1 MLNHREK
8 TDYCVIEALMK
19 RRSIRE
25 YDQGK
30 EIPEEALNKI
40 IQAAM
45 YAPSFENRRPWH
57 FIVISYK
64 HLLSLIQDTLANDF
78 NFEAKALIIVCTDT
92 TLDNQKGWWIQDCAA
107 ATQNLLLAA
116 HGLGLASCW
125 YGIHPVK
132 HRKELLKKNLHLP
145 KSIQP
150 FSIVTLGYPARTID
164 TRPKTVRRIDRYK
177 IHFNKW

>member
-1 MLNHREK
+1 MKNQLEATN
-8 TDYCVIEALMK
+8 YSVIEALMR
-19 RRSIRE
+19 RRSVRE

-30 EIPEEALNKI
+30 EIPEETLNTI
-40 IQAAM
+40 IHAAM
-45 YAPSFENRRPWH
+45 FAPSFENRRPWH
-57 FIVISYK
+57 FMVISYK
-64 HLLSLIQDTLANDF
+64 HMLSLIKETLAKDF
-78 NFEAKALIIVCTDT
+78 EFEAKALIIVCTDT

-107 ATQNLLLAA
+107 ATQNILLAA

-150 FSIVTLGYPARTID
+150 FSIVTLGYPAKANDTHPRTAE
-164 TRPKTVRRIDRYK
+164 RIDRYK
-177 IHFNKW
+177 IHFNNW